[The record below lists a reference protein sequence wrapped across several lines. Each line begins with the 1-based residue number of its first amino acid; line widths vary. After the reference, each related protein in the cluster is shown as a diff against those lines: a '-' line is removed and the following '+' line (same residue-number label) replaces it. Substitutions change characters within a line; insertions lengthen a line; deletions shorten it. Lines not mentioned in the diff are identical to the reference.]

1 MYKSIFLSLKKIQ
14 KIQRANATTI
24 GICCKWIPPKK
35 QKTEIRVSSEP
46 GTGLCRTWFCS
57 LTAHCFH
64 AYTTSS
70 PPFFLRDS
78 RASETWA
85 RVKITPREKRRHA
98 AGREKN
104 HACSRFARST
114 IPEEKWGTTRSLFY
128 AILAIAI
135 VLLGS
140 IKPSLQEQDFL
151 VKDNFTRSCW
161 QAENHLYPE

>member
-14 KIQRANATTI
+14 KIQRANAMTI

-35 QKTEIRVSSEP
+35 QKTEIRVTSEP
-46 GTGLCRTWFCS
+46 ATGLCRTWFCS
-57 LTAHCFH
+57 LTAHCFY
-64 AYTTSS
+64 AKTTSS

-85 RVKITPREKRRHA
+85 RVKITPRRVSPFLAWGDFHA
-98 AGREKN
+98 R
-104 HACSRFARST
+104 SRFARST

-140 IKPSLQEQDFL
+140 IKPSLREQDFL
-151 VKDNFTRSCW
+151 VKNNFTRFCW